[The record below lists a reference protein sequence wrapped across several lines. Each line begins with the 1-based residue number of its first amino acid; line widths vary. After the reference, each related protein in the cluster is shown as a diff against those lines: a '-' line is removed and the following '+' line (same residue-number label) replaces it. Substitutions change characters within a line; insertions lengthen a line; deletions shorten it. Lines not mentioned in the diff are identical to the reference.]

1 MATLTW
7 KSGGR
12 SIDALSLDGWF
23 SFTVPVGC
31 TGIVVGLNP
40 TDASADPAEIK
51 YGLSFAAG
59 QVRVIE
65 GGVNKTA
72 LMAYAGE
79 TCHVARVGN
88 TVYYCLGDAPAAVP
102 GLWTELPGAVIY
114 TSTTLSA
121 GDMYL
126 DASLLAEGDE
136 VAGAALTNVT
146 GGAVFI
152 SFEPMEVYASQGE
165 SARVGISFEPM
176 EVTIGF
182 DASVSISFEPMQV
195 FAAEA
200 QSARA
205 NIAFEPMEVTA
216 YPGTVWAGNA
226 VNIAFEPMQAFAASG
241 GTVNEGEINI
251 SFETMAVYASET
263 EGGRVNIAFE
273 PMFVYASGGS
283 TALTP
288 YFAFNIP
295 AFGNSPDFPTVE
307 EVGEA
312 LDEVFT
318 GEFRMVEDIGEALD
332 ILSYSSITHASLED
346 VGVGSDST
354 AISASWL
361 VEDEAEGLDEIV
373 YTGTIL
379 LVEEVGEALDEIS
392 AAGPTEASVED
403 VAEAS
408 DAAFASSAWSV
419 EEIGE
424 ALDETAIASVAFLED
439 IGEALDEVYGNGVTS
454 MLVEDIGEA
463 LDEVAYTS
471 ISTQTVEEV
480 AEAEDSILLRNP
492 NLIAWV
498 MNTETG
504 GVAWYENWSFTGMC
518 VVGGKVLAIGPE
530 GLAVVGGNT
539 DAGTRINARVAFG
552 FTDFSGYTDSGT
564 PKNSD
569 PQRKRVES
577 YWFGYHSTGVLNAA
591 VETFGQ
597 STYTYTMAPRPA
609 NSPRNNRIVPGKG
622 LNARFW
628 RITLANTAGCA
639 FEVNSMAADIA
650 RSSRRL

>member
-1 MATLTW
+1 MSTLTW

-12 SIDALSLDGWF
+12 SIEALSTDGWY

-79 TCHVARVGN
+79 TCHIARVGN

-146 GGAVFI
+146 GGAVSI
-152 SFEPMEVYASQGE
+152 SFETMAVYAAQGE

-216 YPGTVWAGNA
+216 YPGTAWAGNA

-251 SFETMAVYASET
+251 SFEPMEVYASEA

-307 EVGEA
+307 EIGEGWE
-312 LDEVFT
+312 EVFT
-318 GEFRMVEDIGEALD
+318 DGFRMVLEVGEGLEE
-332 ILSYSSITHASLED
+332 LTYSSITQAALED
-346 VGVGSDST
+346 VGVGSDAT
-354 AISASWL
+354 FISALWA
-361 VEDEAEGLDEIV
+361 VEDIGEGLDEIV
-373 YTGTIL
+373 STSTIL
-379 LVEEVGEALDEIS
+379 MVEEIGEGLEEVFPAGATVVALEEVGEGSDATFVAAFWAIEDIGEGLDETAISSIALLEDIGEGLDEVYGSGITQMLVEEVGE
-392 AAGPTEASVED
+392 G
-403 VAEAS
+403 
-408 DAAFASSAWSV
+408 
-419 EEIGE
+419 
-424 ALDETAIASVAFLED
+424 
-439 IGEALDEVYGNGVTS
+439 
-454 MLVEDIGEA
+454 

-471 ISTQTVEEV
+471 ISVQTVEEV
-480 AEAEDSILLRNP
+480 GEGEDSILLRNS
-492 NLIAWV
+492 NLTAWV
-498 MNTETG
+498 MNSETG

-518 VVGGKVLAIGPE
+518 VVGDKVLAIGPE

-539 DAGTRINARVAFG
+539 DAGARINAKVAFG
-552 FTDFSGYTDSGT
+552 FTDFSGYSDSGA

-577 YWFGYHSTGVLNAA
+577 FWLGYHATGVLNAT

-597 STYTYTMAPRPA
+597 ASYTYTMAARPA

-622 LNARFW
+622 LSARFW

-639 FEVNSMAADIA
+639 FEVNSIAADIA